1 MCEKT
6 AHVVSAVMQM
16 KKLQAR
22 KYKDAVLF
30 TDPAAD
36 TDDMAE
42 AKQRA
47 LLDQRHLETYHR
59 IHRLR
64 DRLYQHYSE
73 LLTEKIQRQRQE
85 LKMHH
90 DSASQKNTENDTEQ
104 RKRKPPVQKL
114 IASTLKHDDAY
125 LAALPKTRY
134 YLILELQRLLAQRGC
149 LQGPREQEVFQHW
162 VDQAKTAQLEKQLQQ
177 IVLRSKSAPVLTVE
191 DLLQKKK
198 KKKMPEH
205 LPQIQ
210 VSTEESSTQ
219 QKHQTAVSESAS
231 GALAVS
237 PRLYSKQIQNQTE
250 LKFPSVF
257 SQELRVPRF
266 STLQPRFLETF
277 KTNPLLLRVK
287 EPPHQSK
294 AAVVTQHQLRLMHSL
309 SLSHIAHTHR
319 LLDKTGLALH
329 RDTRYS
335 ISDLLE
341 HVCPNKISI
350 NEPRCST
357 QPLLPPLQS
366 LEDHSK
372 TELPKPSMEDTV
384 TPSHQAS
391 SRKQTDDSALSY
403 DKAPNS
409 SSSDV
414 PLSMEDI
421 HSPSISLAKDP
432 DDKTWTNYVS

>member
-219 QKHQTAVSESAS
+219 QKH
-231 GALAVS
+231 
-237 PRLYSKQIQNQTE
+237 
-250 LKFPSVF
+250 VF